1 MPRGVYLVFHW
12 GDIVKVLSRVGGSE
26 KVGDSHIGGR
36 GVVYRRAFNPSA
48 QYESHPK
55 IINI

>member
-1 MPRGVYLVFHW
+1 MVYLVFHW